1 MYRCCNIVSQT
12 CVRFYKGR
20 YLFRASALSFTS
32 LLAFV
37 PLISILVSFFSR
49 FPSVQS
55 MFMSLQHM
63 FFENF
68 VPSQGAQVDKYV
80 EAFTQ
85 QAAKLPL
92 FSFGFLIFISIA
104 LLVTVERTFKHIWGD
119 ASRRVMK
126 SIGIYWLILILP
138 SVVITMGVAGSTY
151 LFSLKLFS
159 QFHGLGYYHKV
170 LLDFLPF
177 VLTYAGFFILYHV
190 VPHSKVKWRHSLCG
204 ALVATVAFEIAKHLF
219 VLYVKFFPTYNLLY
233 GALAV
238 IPLFMIWVYVVWV
251 IILVG
256 AILTRQL
263 GVSEL
268 QKPA

>member
-1 MYRCCNIVSQT
+1 MNRCCTIVSQSFI
-12 CVRFYKGR
+12 RFYKGK

-49 FPSVQS
+49 FPHVQQ
-55 MFMSLQHM
+55 MFLSLQHL

-80 EAFTQ
+80 EAFTHQ
-85 QAAKLPL
+85 VTKLPL
-92 FSFGFLIFISIA
+92 FSFGFLIFISIT
-104 LLVTVERTFKHIWGD
+104 LLVNVEKTFKHIWGD
-119 ASRRVMK
+119 ASRRVIK

-138 SVVITMGVAGSTY
+138 SVIITLGVAGSTY
-151 LFSLKLFS
+151 LFSLKVFS
-159 QFHGLGYYHKV
+159 RFHSLDAYHKV
-170 LLDFLPF
+170 FLDLFPFL
-177 VLTYAGFFILYHV
+177 LTYAGFFILYHV
-190 VPHSKVKWRHSLCG
+190 VPHSKVKWRHSLFG
-204 ALVATVAFEIAKHLF
+204 ALIGTVAFEIAKHIF
-219 VLYVKFFPTYNLLY
+219 VLYVKFFPTYSLLY

-256 AILTRQL
+256 AILTREL
-263 GVSEL
+263 GVG
-268 QKPA
+268 